1 MIRIVLAIRTQ
12 DVEQAGQGQLYVLVR
27 KRLAPH
33 VVLTNEVLLG
43 LPSPAMTSNFH
54 VQSGL
59 YEYSTSGK
67 YTTRTRKTTCK

>member
-12 DVEQAGQGQLYVLVR
+12 DVEQAGQGQSYVLVR

-43 LPSPAMTSNFH
+43 LPSSAMTSNFH

-59 YEYSTSGK
+59 YGYSISGK
-67 YTTRTRKTTCK
+67 YTARTRELTCK